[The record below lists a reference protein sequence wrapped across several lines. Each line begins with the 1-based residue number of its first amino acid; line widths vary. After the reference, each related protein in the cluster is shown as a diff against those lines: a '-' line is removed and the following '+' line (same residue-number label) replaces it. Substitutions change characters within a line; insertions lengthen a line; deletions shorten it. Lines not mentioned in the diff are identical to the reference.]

1 MEAYINDVE
10 ALLISLSKQNEIL
23 NRNILDLYTRIENI
37 ESRLPK
43 IKDEDKRRINMEFM
57 KIIVNNKKHESN
69 EGVSKLRRFDTSS
82 FSLC

>member
-43 IKDEDKRRINMEFM
+43 IKDEDKRRINIEFM
-57 KIIVNNKKHESN
+57 KIIVNNKKNESN
-69 EGVSKLRRFDTSS
+69 VIP
-82 FSLC
+82 

>member
-1 MEAYINDVE
+1 M
-10 ALLISLSKQNEIL
+10 ISLSKQNEIL

-69 EGVSKLRRFDTSS
+69 VIP
-82 FSLC
+82 

>member
-57 KIIVNNKKHESN
+57 KIIVNNKKNESN
-69 EGVSKLRRFDTSS
+69 VIP
-82 FSLC
+82 

>member
-69 EGVSKLRRFDTSS
+69 NKT
-82 FSLC
+82 FSN

>member
-10 ALLISLSKQNEIL
+10 AVLISLSKQNEIL

-69 EGVSKLRRFDTSS
+69 VIP
-82 FSLC
+82 

>member
-1 MEAYINDVE
+1 MFYVCKLNNTNMEAYINDVE
-10 ALLISLSKQNEIL
+10 TLLISLSKQNEIL

-69 EGVSKLRRFDTSS
+69 VIP
-82 FSLC
+82 

>member
-1 MEAYINDVE
+1 MFYVCKLNNTNMEAYINDVE

-69 EGVSKLRRFDTSS
+69 VIP
-82 FSLC
+82 

>member
-37 ESRLPK
+37 ESLLPK

-69 EGVSKLRRFDTSS
+69 VIP
-82 FSLC
+82 

>member
-23 NRNILDLYTRIENI
+23 NRNILELYTRIENI
-37 ESRLPK
+37 ENRLSSK

-57 KIIVNNKKHESN
+57 KIIRNNKKHESN
-69 EGVSKLRRFDTSS
+69 VIP
-82 FSLC
+82 

>member
-23 NRNILDLYTRIENI
+23 NRNILDLYTRIKNI

-69 EGVSKLRRFDTSS
+69 VIP
-82 FSLC
+82 

>member
-1 MEAYINDVE
+1 MFYVCKLNNTNMEAYINDVE

-43 IKDEDKRRINMEFM
+43 IKDEDKRRINIEFM

-69 EGVSKLRRFDTSS
+69 VIP
-82 FSLC
+82 

>member
-69 EGVSKLRRFDTSS
+69 VIP
-82 FSLC
+82 

>member
-37 ESRLPK
+37 ESRLPN

-69 EGVSKLRRFDTSS
+69 VIP
-82 FSLC
+82 